1 MIVSPHEQD
10 ADLAVSN
17 ARQDD
22 LRRQNEHF
30 RFLGKEM
37 NTSGG
42 SLPWTSRANYM
53 MPLAWTLIKDEPMR
67 DDGGLGV
74 LDTLLPALTRRP
86 SAVCSPS
93 CAAVGWR

>member
-1 MIVSPHEQD
+1 MIVLPHEQD
-10 ADLAVSN
+10 TDLAVSN

-22 LRRQNEHF
+22 LRRQNEHL

-42 SLPWTSRANYM
+42 SPPWTSRAGYM
-53 MPLAWTLIKDEPMR
+53 MPLDWTLIKDEPMR

-74 LDTLLPALTRRP
+74 LESLLPALTRRP
-86 SAVCSPS
+86 SGVCSPS